1 MKDRRKKTDRR
12 LYGRE
17 QDRIDRCNRRMSPD
31 RRLNNIRVEW
41 IPLNHIHLHPKTR
54 SVFSSLKRSH

>member
-12 LYGRE
+12 NCGKER
-17 QDRIDRCNRRMSPD
+17 DRNDKCNRRMSPD

-41 IPLNHIHLHPKTR
+41 IPFNRIHLHPKTR